1 MIMWSVSLTTIGEL
15 PGEPQLPLMPWQLIE
30 VIRRLTIGGKT
41 QDVSLRQIP
50 SRGFVVYQGE
60 RSAFMTILWATT
72 FTMRN
77 DNKRNLTS
85 ASSADTAPAS
95 RSLYRRGFYSA
106 LAGRRKAR
114 GERRKAKMIIPLYEQ
129 EKARFRLLN
138 EYDLHYTVDHLIAAA
153 RKEETQLGTGNTR
166 NVRLI
171 VKLLADPAFALAKA
185 DVIGAEE
192 TVADFVAGY
201 AAVSISLS
209 SEARFLSQAL
219 ATAAIV
225 SSLSAKVVLTP
236 EVLNALL
243 TYRADTVIYG
253 EFLEFATD
261 EKFIAE
267 IVPDALD
274 RSWITRAFLHNAA
287 TRCRRQGGKHNI
299 DRARDMLRKARN
311 LGDEAA
317 AAADDSKDLR
327 SKRALSSILYDLAYI
342 DYLTG
347 RPSAAREGFR
357 ASAAAAERAHNDSGY
372 YMSRILERL
381 VGFYDGAVRASEFR
395 ILLKEALGYFTG
407 AVEESPHAERWV
419 QNVHGH
425 LFDLACL
432 TGDVPQADAEFAYL
446 QTDPWVLKLHRF
458 AAVNTWRARCHLAHR
473 GWRQA
478 STLYEVILEEELS
491 QPEENLVREG
501 IARDLLDYGTAL
513 AGQGSVDL
521 ARRAWER
528 GLQSSDYA
536 AAWPWKP
543 QISRRLA
550 EIDF

>member
-1 MIMWSVSLTTIGEL
+1 MAGLSATMAPPGPGSTPTNPLARLGGYELRHLVSNLAVSGYANEL
-15 PGEPQLPLMPWQLIE
+15 
-30 VIRRLTIGGKT
+30 RRLLFLRAGSTATLGSLLLLPC
-41 QDVSLRQIP
+41 VSACQ
-50 SRGFVVYQGE
+50 
-60 RSAFMTILWATT
+60 
-72 FTMRN
+72 
-77 DNKRNLTS
+77 TS
-85 ASSADTAPAS
+85 TA
-95 RSLYRRGFYSA
+95 A
-106 LAGRRKAR
+106 LA
-114 GERRKAKMIIPLYEQ
+114 ERRKAKMIIPLYEQ
-129 EKARFRLLN
+129 QKARFRLLS
-138 EYDLHYTVDHLIAAA
+138 EYNLRYTVDHLIAAA

-166 NVRLI
+166 NVRLL
-171 VKLLADPAFALAKA
+171 VKLLADPAFALTKA

-201 AAVSISLS
+201 AAVSLSLS

-219 ATAAIV
+219 AAAAIV
-225 SSLSAKVVLTP
+225 SSLSAKAVLTP

-243 TYRADTVIYG
+243 TYRSDTVIYG

-267 IVPDALD
+267 IAPDALD
-274 RSWITRAFLHNAA
+274 QSWATRAFLHNAA
-287 TRCRRQGGKHNI
+287 TRCRRRGGKHNI
-299 DRARDMLRKARN
+299 DRAKDMLIKARS

-317 AAADDSKDLR
+317 AAGDSKDLR

-357 ASAAAAERAHNDSGY
+357 ASAATAKMAHNDSGY
-372 YMSRILERL
+372 YMSRTIECL
-381 VGFYDGAVRASEFR
+381 VGFYDGAVRASDFR

-407 AVEESPHAERWV
+407 AVEKSPHAERWV
-419 QNVHGH
+419 KNVHEH

-446 QTDPWVLKLHRF
+446 QTDPWILKLHRF

-473 GWRQA
+473 SWRQA

-521 ARRAWER
+521 AQRVWER

-550 EIDF
+550 EIDY